1 MSAQSCCGC
10 VDGDADAVNVITW
23 LVGLLCRRG
32 HHDWMRYQW
41 GRGCM
46 NCTARDVERVRD
58 MRGEWVER
66 GSNG

>member
-1 MSAQSCCGC
+1 
-10 VDGDADAVNVITW
+10 VKILTW
-23 LVGLLCRRG
+23 LVGLLCRHG

-46 NCTARDVERVRD
+46 NCPARDVERVRD